1 MFPAKQVL
9 WIDTVKPGIRL
20 IIPVSQGC
28 QSLVRIFSVLGHKF
42 LLSIVGWIDLAKLL
56 FVSCCIWKLGNE
68 PF

>member
-28 QSLVRIFSVLGHKF
+28 QSLVRIFSVLGHNF
-42 LLSIVGWIDLAKLL
+42 LLSIVGWIDLAK
-56 FVSCCIWKLGNE
+56 
-68 PF
+68 